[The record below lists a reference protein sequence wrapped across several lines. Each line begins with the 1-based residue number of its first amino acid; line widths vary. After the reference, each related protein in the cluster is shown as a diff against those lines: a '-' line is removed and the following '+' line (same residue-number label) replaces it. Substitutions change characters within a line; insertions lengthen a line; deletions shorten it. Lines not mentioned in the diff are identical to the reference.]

1 LNRFDQLSKQL
12 HAKRREIDAL
22 RGAVR
27 TASTKM
33 IDLYNE
39 QEKNKE
45 VPTGTEA
52 LRDLLGRRGLPV
64 PAEAQDLVRNPLLEA
79 EAPVVKDEKPSALQ
93 KMAAL
98 QKKKAELQKGREES
112 KTTENPI
119 RGVRVVQA
127 KSPARSDASGSSDD
141 SSTDDEGPR
150 DLLTGR

>member
-1 LNRFDQLSKQL
+1 
-12 HAKRREIDAL
+12 
-22 RGAVR
+22 
-27 TASTKM
+27 M
-33 IDLYNE
+33 
-39 QEKNKE
+39 
-45 VPTGTEA
+45 
-52 LRDLLGRRGLPV
+52 PV

-119 RGVRVVQA
+119 RNVRVVQA
-127 KSPARSDASGSSDD
+127 KSPAKSDASGSSDD

>member
-1 LNRFDQLSKQL
+1 M
-12 HAKRREIDAL
+12 

-98 QKKKAELQKGREES
+98 QKKKADLKKSSEES

-119 RGVRVVQA
+119 RNVRVVQA
-127 KSPARSDASGSSDD
+127 KASPARSDASGSSDD

>member
-1 LNRFDQLSKQL
+1 
-12 HAKRREIDAL
+12 
-22 RGAVR
+22 
-27 TASTKM
+27 M

-79 EAPVVKDEKPSALQ
+79 EAPQPKDEKPSALQ

-98 QKKKAELQKGREES
+98 QKRKAELGKKAAGESKEES

-127 KSPARSDASGSSDD
+127 KPAASPAKSDASGSSDD

-150 DLLTGR
+150 DLLTGDR